1 MIKTKFTFLFFL
13 IPLYSNSQ
21 LSGTIYDELKLPVE
35 NVSVFCLKNKD
46 TLKTTFSNKN
56 GFFEFKNISESE
68 KDVELIMSHINYETL
83 LTKPVKGKTYILIS
97 KQYLIDEVSVISEKK
112 EKKNTVKRAL
122 GFIFND
128 EANMIFGEE
137 IATFIPS
144 TDKNTGKKIKS
155 LKYQLVDFRKL
166 GVKNN
171 KYQPFRA
178 CIYTVDTITKKP
190 KEKIYRSEKVRMTKN
205 EKWFYVKIDSL
216 DIKMPKE
223 GLFIVL
229 EALSAEEY
237 NYQQVGVKG
246 NAYFDATPSIKV
258 KVYNPNKSNK
268 SYRKNPFYL
277 ERELKNYWKAK
288 EDYYFCMEFEFE
300 E

>member
-1 MIKTKFTFLFFL
+1 MIKSKLTFLLFFIFL
-13 IPLYSNSQ
+13 TCNSQ
-21 LSGTIYDELKLPVE
+21 ISGTIYSEQNLPIE
-35 NVSVFCLKNKD
+35 NVSVFLLKDQD
-46 TLKTTFSNKN
+46 TLKTAISDKN
-56 GFFEFKNISESE
+56 GFFEFKNISEIVN
-68 KDVELIMSHINYETL
+68 VELTISHISYETL
-83 LTKPVKGKTYILIS
+83 ITKPLKDNIYFLVP
-97 KQYLIDEVSVISEKK
+97 KQYLIDEVSVVSQKK
-112 EKKNTVKRAL
+112 ENKNTIKRAL

-155 LKYQLVDFRKL
+155 LKYQLVDFQKL

-237 NYQQVGVKG
+237 NYKQVGVRG

-268 SYRKNPFYL
+268 SYRKNPFSL
-277 ERELKNYWKAK
+277 EKEIKNYWKAK
-288 EDYYFCMEFEFE
+288 DDYYFCMEFEFE